1 MSKEKIWLSSPH
13 MGEEE
18 LNNVKEAFATNWIS
32 PAGPFLQ
39 QFEAAIKTRCR
50 VTEAAAIQSGTAGI
64 HLALRLLDLQPGEVV
79 LCQSFTFIASCNPI
93 LYERAEPVFIDSEK
107 ETWNMCPIALEEA
120 IVHYTK
126 QGKKPKAIIVVHLY
140 GMPANMH
147 AIQAVAEKHQLPIIE
162 DAAEALGATYHG
174 KACGSMGD
182 FGILS
187 FNGNK
192 ILTTSGGGALLS
204 NNAKAIAKARFLA
217 TQAKDDAPHYQHS
230 EMGFNYRLSNVCAA
244 IGVGQLAVLDQRV
257 AARRSNYAFY
267 EELLK
272 DQAGV
277 SFLKEPDQSFS
288 NRWLTC
294 ILIDPEQTGGISRET
309 VRLALEKENIETRP
323 LWKPMHL
330 QPLFKEAAFFGT
342 GVCDQLFVQ
351 GLCLPSGSN
360 LTSAQKDRIANQL
373 KSVFSH

>member
-39 QFEAAIKTRCR
+39 QFEAAIKKRCQ
-50 VTEAAAIQSGTAGI
+50 VTDAAAIQSGTAGI
-64 HLALRLLDLQPGEVV
+64 HLALRLLGIQPGEVV

-126 QGKKPKAIIVVHLY
+126 QGKKPRAIIVVHLY

-147 AIQAVAEKHQLPIIE
+147 AIQAVAEKYQLPIIE
-162 DAAEALGATYHG
+162 DAAEALGATFHG

-257 AARRSNYAFY
+257 AARRANHAFY

-277 SFLKEPDQSFS
+277 SFLNEPKQSFS

-342 GVCDQLFVQ
+342 GVCDQLFDQ

>member
-162 DAAEALGATYHG
+162 DAAEVPA
-174 KACGSMGD
+174 
-182 FGILS
+182 
-187 FNGNK
+187 
-192 ILTTSGGGALLS
+192 
-204 NNAKAIAKARFLA
+204 
-217 TQAKDDAPHYQHS
+217 
-230 EMGFNYRLSNVCAA
+230 
-244 IGVGQLAVLDQRV
+244 
-257 AARRSNYAFY
+257 
-267 EELLK
+267 
-272 DQAGV
+272 
-277 SFLKEPDQSFS
+277 
-288 NRWLTC
+288 
-294 ILIDPEQTGGISRET
+294 
-309 VRLALEKENIETRP
+309 
-323 LWKPMHL
+323 
-330 QPLFKEAAFFGT
+330 
-342 GVCDQLFVQ
+342 
-351 GLCLPSGSN
+351 
-360 LTSAQKDRIANQL
+360 
-373 KSVFSH
+373 

>member
-39 QFEAAIKTRCR
+39 QFEAAIKKRCQ
-50 VTEAAAIQSGTAGI
+50 VTDAAAIQSGTAGI
-64 HLALRLLDLQPGEVV
+64 HLALRLLGIQPGEVV

-126 QGKKPKAIIVVHLY
+126 QGKKPRAIIVVHLY

-147 AIQAVAEKHQLPIIE
+147 AIQAVAEKYQLPIIE

-192 ILTTSGGGALLS
+192 ILTTSGGGSLLS

-257 AARRSNYAFY
+257 AARRANHAFY

-277 SFLKEPDQSFS
+277 SFLNEPKQSFS

-342 GVCDQLFVQ
+342 GVCDQLFDQ

-360 LTSAQKDRIANQL
+360 LSSAQKDRIANQL